1 MKPLTLQ
8 ISGLNSFRQSTT
20 IPFNELLKDGLF
32 GIFGPTGSGKSTI
45 LDAITLALY
54 GKVRRAPGGTGGIIN
69 MAERICHVGFSFST
83 GIEANL
89 RRYTVERRLARNRAG
104 GVETRSVR
112 LLCEERGEMIPKA
125 EKIGE
130 VREMIQ
136 DIVGINHDDF
146 QRAVVLPQGAFAE
159 FLSLETRARG
169 AVLERLFGLQDL
181 GFRLNTLLKERS
193 EAFERKRTEVE
204 ARLLELRGYDDDAL
218 ASAEAGV
225 AETATA
231 VEQARARRD
240 RASADFEQAS
250 ALLALIAEQAMLHDR
265 SGTRRLE
272 AERLAEMQ
280 ERIHLAERSALV
292 NSHIT
297 MFVAARA
304 RYTEAEARYAETRDV
319 KDRAEKELD
328 RLLPLFRNAEE
339 RYTARHEPLGE
350 QLLRLEA
357 LNQAKG
363 ALQLQQTR
371 LETLSATAAAKHAAV
386 KEAEERRSR
395 HANDVAVLE
404 EELAGIERRLVEN
417 AVSADARAAAAEL
430 ELAIERHHTATR
442 ELRKVE
448 GEVAATAADM
458 ERVRAGMTAA
468 AERKSACEG
477 ESLAARAALLH
488 AREAAHAARGEVDAL
503 LEQHG
508 VIRNVLAEIR
518 VPEQE
523 IAAYEG
529 EAAALDVRHAAARHG
544 VAAAAKQLEAARDVF
559 AAASRL
565 HAEAAAAREQL
576 RRTFSL
582 TMLGAD
588 LHEGEACPLCGSRE
602 HPHPHRQDPEA
613 AVRLQASDAD
623 VVHAQERLAA
633 CEADLR
639 GCERAADTAQREME
653 DVARDRERLR
663 ARREAAELA
672 ITAALAA
679 LRLEPR
685 VDGVDDLRGRLQ
697 TILEKGTAAREQL
710 QRREREVVVAE
721 ENVQH
726 AEAARTEAAQAAAR
740 HAAEESM
747 VAARGSALE
756 RELADRRRGLD
767 EVHAVIAPHAAGRT
781 MDRIEAD
788 LRLLRDR
795 DRTTAEIERRRDDA
809 RIRLRERMEER
820 ERIEADLRLLRNAG
834 DSAGAEER
842 LLREEVE
849 RMMLDLKNRW
859 EEVVPPLERESG
871 IAVDDAIAVRQQERE
886 SLRSEHEAARRKYE
900 ESRSSLAAARHR
912 LEDCWNDLCREEK
925 ARDEADRDCAAALAA
940 AGFSDPGD
948 AEQHAL
954 EAGALR
960 ALRREASELDAA
972 LESERRRMESLEA
985 EIGGRSAESAALE
998 HYRNELSEASRFFDE
1013 AQQRYGAAQETLRV
1027 CREKNV
1033 EWKAVRGEDILSLEG
1048 KVTADQLVK
1057 YLRGNGFIE
1066 YLANER
1072 LAEVCRRAS
1081 LQLSILTG
1089 GRFEVLARPKEGFII
1104 RDHANDGGE
1113 RAPASLSGG
1122 ETFLVSLSL
1131 ALALSDTVQTGH
1143 APLEF
1148 FFLDEGFGTLD
1159 NDLLETV
1166 MNSLERIRSE
1176 HRAIGVISHV
1186 SQLRERIARRLI
1198 VSPASDTVGTRV
1210 RFELA

>member
-8 ISGLNSFRQSTT
+8 IAGLNSFRQSTT

-69 MAERICHVGFSFST
+69 MAERTCHVGFSFSS
-83 GIEANL
+83 GIAANQ
-89 RRYTVERRLARNRAG
+89 RRYTVERRLARNRTG

-112 LLCEERGEMIPKA
+112 LLCEEHGEMIPKA

-181 GFRLNTLLKERS
+181 GFRLNMLLKERS
-193 EAFERKRTEVE
+193 DAFERKRTEVE

-218 ASAEAGV
+218 AAAEAGV
-225 AETATA
+225 AAAATA
-231 VEQARARRD
+231 VEEARSRRD
-240 RASADFEQAS
+240 RASADFEHAS
-250 ALLALIAEQAMLHDR
+250 ALLALITERTMLQDR
-265 SGTRRLE
+265 SGSRRLD
-272 AERLAEMQ
+272 AERLADMQ
-280 ERIHLAERSALV
+280 ERIHLAERSASV
-292 NSHIT
+292 NSDIA
-297 MFVAARA
+297 MLAAARA
-304 RYTEAEARYAETRDV
+304 RYAAAETRYAEARDV

-328 RLLPLFRNAEE
+328 HLLPLFRTAEE
-339 RYTARHEPLGE
+339 RYAARHEPLGE
-350 QLLRLEA
+350 ELLRLEA
-357 LNQAKG
+357 LREGKA
-363 ALQLQQTR
+363 ALQSQRVR
-371 LETLSATAAAKHAAV
+371 LETLSAAAALKHAAV
-386 KEAEERRSR
+386 KDAEEQRSR
-395 HANDVAVLE
+395 HASDVAVLE
-404 EELAGIERRLVEN
+404 EELAGIERQLHEN
-417 AVSADARAAAAEL
+417 AMTADARAATAEL
-430 ELAIERHHTATR
+430 ELAIERHHTAIR
-442 ELRKVE
+442 ELQKVE
-448 GEVAATAADM
+448 VEAAATAAEM
-458 ERVRAGMTAA
+458 ERIRTESATVAERAGA
-468 AERKSACEG
+468 SEG
-477 ESLAARAALLH
+477 ESLAARTALLH
-488 AREAAHAARGEVDAL
+488 AREAVHAARGEVDAL

-508 VIRNVLAEIR
+508 VIRSVLAEIR
-518 VPEQE
+518 APEQE
-523 IAAYEG
+523 IAAQEG
-529 EAAALDVRHAAARHG
+529 EVAALAARLATAHRG
-544 VAAAAKQLEAARDVF
+544 AAAAAKQLEAARDVF
-559 AAASRL
+559 DAASRL
-565 HAEAAAAREQL
+565 HAAAVADRELL

-588 LHEGEACPLCGSRE
+588 LHDGEACPLCGSYE
-602 HPHPHRQDPEA
+602 HPHPHQPDPEA

-623 VVHAQERLAA
+623 VLSAQARLAA
-633 CEADLR
+633 CETALR
-639 GCERAADTAQREME
+639 GCERAADVAQREVNDAACE
-653 DVARDRERLR
+653 GERLHT
-663 ARREAAELA
+663 RREAAEMA
-672 ITAALAA
+672 IAAALAG
-679 LRLEPR
+679 LRLEPA
-685 VDGVDDLRGRLQ
+685 VDTADDLRGRLQ
-697 TILEKGTAAREQL
+697 AVLGKGTAAREHL
-710 QRREREVVVAE
+710 QRTERAVALAE
-721 ENVQH
+721 EGLQR
-726 AEAARTEAAQAAAR
+726 AESARTEAAQTVAR
-740 HAAEESM
+740 LAAEEGM
-747 VAARGSALE
+747 VTARESALN
-756 RELADRRRGLD
+756 RELAERRRGLD
-767 EVHAVIAPHAAGRT
+767 EVLAVIAPHAAGRSI
-781 MDRIEAD
+781 DLIEAD
-788 LRLLRDR
+788 LRSLRDR

-809 RIRLRERMEER
+809 RNRLRERMEEG
-820 ERIEADLRLLRNAG
+820 ELMEADLRLLRNAG

-842 LLREEVE
+842 LLSEEIE
-849 RMMLDLKNRW
+849 RMTLDLKNRW
-859 EEVVPPLERESG
+859 EEVVPPSERQAG
-871 IAVDDAIAVRQQERE
+871 ITVDGAIAVRQRERE
-886 SLRSEHEAARRKYE
+886 RVRSEHEAARQKYE
-900 ESRSSLAAARHR
+900 ESRSSLATARHR

-925 ARDEADRDCAAALAA
+925 ARDEADRSCAAALAA
-940 AGFSDPGD
+940 AGFSDPGE
-948 AEQHAL
+948 AERYAL
-954 EAGALR
+954 EADALR
-960 ALRREASELDAA
+960 GLRREASELDAA
-972 LESERRRMESLEA
+972 LESERRRMDILEA
-985 EIGGRSAESAALE
+985 EIGGRSAESATVE
-998 HYRNELSEASRFFDE
+998 HHRNELAEASRFFDE
-1013 AQQRYGAAQETLRV
+1013 AQQRYGGAQETLRV

-1033 EWKAVRGEDILSLEG
+1033 EWKAVRNEDILSLEG
-1048 KVTADQLVK
+1048 KVTAEQLVK

-1081 LQLSILTG
+1081 LQLSMLTG

-1166 MNSLERIRSE
+1166 MNSLERVRSE

-1198 VSPASDTVGTRV
+1198 VSPASDVAGTRV